1 MNYVVP
7 SASAQRQSAA
17 FLEPWSLRLFG
28 KSFQFQDIAV
38 ITYIVYKIYSADLC
52 RFTACSQR
60 LDMHETM
67 RRRGS
72 AHFLELFFGPV

>member
-1 MNYVVP
+1 M
-7 SASAQRQSAA
+7 
-17 FLEPWSLRLFG
+17 
-28 KSFQFQDIAV
+28 
-38 ITYIVYKIYSADLC
+38 YSADLR

-72 AHFLELFFGPV
+72 ALFEYAFRR